1 MAKRNRQTIVT
12 DGDEDEEGADPAL
25 EVDELSQ
32 VLGELDSA
40 GAVTIKVERMRE
52 GKRPEYVGDMSP
64 SGFTLAQLQERF
76 GGGEYALTV
85 LDSAR
90 RYVKR
95 TTVAVAP
102 PLKPATPAP
111 AEATGMEK
119 LAQAI
124 TAQLQQQG
132 QLLQL
137 LVLQSRLGGGGA
149 AVTNPD
155 PATMRRQLLEE
166 MQLMKGIIGGGQSVG
181 PDKVLELVMKGME
194 IAKETAGAGGDS
206 WPAIAGK
213 AIDVLGEPLAQLVQ
227 AQALAPAPAM
237 TSQPGSGVAVGAE
250 ASALPRPQLKPVV
263 NPMFKQYLSFLIG
276 KAAADADPA
285 LYADLILDNVPEHLV
300 RQFLADA
307 DPVAKLAAF
316 DARVSQHAEW
326 FRDLGRACMELL
338 NAHASGPG
346 AGSPAA
352 DGDAGS
358 DS

>member
-1 MAKRNRQTIVT
+1 MAKRNRQTTVT
-12 DGDEDEEGADPAL
+12 DEDEDDEGTETAF
-25 EVDELSQ
+25 EVDELGQ

-40 GAVTIKVERMRE
+40 SAATIRVERMRE
-52 GKRPEYVGDMSP
+52 GKRPEYVGEMSP
-64 SGFTLAQLQERF
+64 SGFTLANLQERF

-85 LDSAR
+85 LDGAR

-102 PLKPATPAP
+102 PLKPASAP
-111 AEATGMEK
+111 AAEAAGIEK

-124 TAQLQQQG
+124 TTQLQQQG

-137 LVLQSRLGGGGA
+137 LVMQSRLGGGGA
-149 AVTNPD
+149 AVTNQD
-155 PATMRRQLLEE
+155 PATMRKQLLEE

-227 AQALAPAPAM
+227 AQALAPAMPSQTSPA
-237 TSQPGSGVAVGAE
+237 SSPAAGAR
-250 ASALPRPQLKPVV
+250 AIARPQPQQV

-285 LYADLILDNVPEHLV
+285 LYADLILDNVPEHLI

-316 DARVSQHAEW
+316 DARVNQHAEW

-352 DGDAGS
+352 DGDAGG